1 MGKWIK
7 ISVGKWIS
15 IAAVAVTMLWIGLMG
30 TVVLVFVYPAD
41 SNLPSW
47 FIFSPLFVSVAAV
60 FAFILFE
67 GGAISRLRRN
77 RRTTRG
83 DVDRSSEESGQVGLA
98 HLIDEIDQK
107 LKEGGEL
114 IAGYEKPLPKLA
126 QKEAKPS

>member
-15 IAAVAVTMLWIGLMG
+15 MVAVAVTMLWIGLVGAVALNLM
-30 TVVLVFVYPAD
+30 YSAD

-47 FIFSPLFVSVAAV
+47 FIFLPLFVSVVAV
-60 FAFILFE
+60 GAFLLFE
-67 GGAISRLRRN
+67 SGAISRLRRN